1 MPNLIPHFSAL
12 ATDYDVFL
20 CDVWGVVHNGEVS
33 FPAACDAL
41 MRARAMGKVVV
52 FITNAPRPG
61 DSVIRQIDQLKV
73 PREAYDGIVSS
84 GDVTRDVIM
93 QRKGQS
99 LCHIGPPRDQP
110 IFAGLPVKFAPLE
123 SADYVVCSGL
133 DEDDTETPED
143 YRPRLDIMLKRKLFM
158 LCGNPDLVVER
169 GDKLVY
175 CAGSVADL
183 YATMGGEVLYA
194 GKPYRP
200 IYEMALKKAE
210 AISGRKTE
218 MKRVMAIG
226 DSVRTDLKGA
236 RAFGID
242 MLFMAAGIHAEEFGG
257 RDTPNAEAMKTVF
270 TAAGE
275 MPTAVMRNLVW

>member
-1 MPNLIPHFSAL
+1 
-12 ATDYDVFL
+12 
-20 CDVWGVVHNGEVS
+20 
-33 FPAACDAL
+33 
-41 MRARAMGKVVV
+41 V

-133 DEDDTETPED
+133 DEDDIETPED
-143 YRPRLDIMLKRKLFM
+143 YRPRLEIMLKRKLFM

-200 IYEMALKKAE
+200 IYDMALRTAE
-210 AISGRKTE
+210 VVSGRKTDI
-218 MKRVMAIG
+218 KRVMAIG

-275 MPTAVMRNLVW
+275 MPTAVMKHLTW